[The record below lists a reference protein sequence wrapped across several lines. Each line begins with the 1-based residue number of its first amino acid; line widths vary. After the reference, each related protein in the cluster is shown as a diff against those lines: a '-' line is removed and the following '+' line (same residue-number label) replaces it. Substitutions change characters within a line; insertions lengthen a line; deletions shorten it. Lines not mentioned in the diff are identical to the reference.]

1 MEEAAG
7 PAHGAGRP
15 LKGLALPAL
24 GWAEHTTLRANRAA
38 LFEEPNKTSSLPGA
52 LNHLAHLSKS
62 YQVPV
67 SAGSLREPTS
77 PPPPPIFFLI
87 TYTLLATLSHT
98 STDCY

>member
-7 PAHGAGRP
+7 PAHGAETVER
-15 LKGLALPAL
+15 LALPAL

-52 LNHLAHLSKS
+52 LNLLAHLSKS

-67 SAGSLREPTS
+67 SVGSLLEPTS
-77 PPPPPIFFLI
+77 PHPTNLFSYYLHPFSDPQS
-87 TYTLLATLSHT
+87 YQ
-98 STDCY
+98 Y

>member
-52 LNHLAHLSKS
+52 LNLLAHLSKS

-67 SAGSLREPTS
+67 SVGSLLEPTS
-77 PPPPPIFFLI
+77 PPPPHQSFFLLP
-87 TYTLLATLSHT
+87 TPF
-98 STDCY
+98 